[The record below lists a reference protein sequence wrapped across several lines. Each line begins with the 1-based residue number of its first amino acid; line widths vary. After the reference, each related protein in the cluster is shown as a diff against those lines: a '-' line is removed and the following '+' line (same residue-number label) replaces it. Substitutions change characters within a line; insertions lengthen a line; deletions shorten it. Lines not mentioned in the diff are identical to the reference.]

1 MKFFFIKADDY
12 QIGQAVEVRGEP
24 MTVHSYVPH
33 PYARTLS
40 RGKELDCRNFYA
52 LNPKNGNLTLCVCTD
67 STHLI
72 EEVTA

>member
-1 MKFFFIKADDY
+1 MKFFFIQADDY
-12 QIGQAVEVRGEP
+12 QIGQDVEVHGER

-33 PYARTLS
+33 AYARELS
-40 RGKELDCRNFYA
+40 RGKEFDCRNFYA
-52 LNPKNGNLTLCVCTD
+52 LNPKNGHLTLCVCTD